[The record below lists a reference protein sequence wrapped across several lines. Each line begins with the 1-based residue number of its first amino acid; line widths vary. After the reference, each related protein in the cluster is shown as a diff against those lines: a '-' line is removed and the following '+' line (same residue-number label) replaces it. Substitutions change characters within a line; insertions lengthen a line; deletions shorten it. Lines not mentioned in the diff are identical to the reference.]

1 MSASFPRL
9 GKFQSS
15 FIQISFLPFF
25 SLLSFWRSCNTNG
38 RHLML
43 PQSSLCYLHF
53 FTTLIWWVLPP
64 CLWVH
69 SPFLLFHLIFCW
81 ILLMYFPVQLPYS
94 SALWLVWN
102 FLTFSNLFDKVLTV
116 FIHSSSE
123 CRERFYDYHFE
134 LFIRL
139 ITYLLISILLR
150 FFWGFI
156 LFIWNMLLCFFTLLD
171 LLSVPMH

>member
-15 FIQISFLPFF
+15 FIQVIFLPFF
-25 SLLSFWRSCNTNG
+25 SLLSFWHSYNMNG

-43 PQSSLCYLHF
+43 PQSSLCYLHL
-53 FTTLIWWVLPP
+53 FTTLIWWVLLS

-69 SPFLLFHLIFCW
+69 SSLLLFHLIFCW
-81 ILLMYFPVQLPYS
+81 IPLMYFPVQLPYS
-94 SALWLVWN
+94 SALWLL
-102 FLTFSNLFDKVLTV
+102 FGIFKIFSNLFDKVLTV

-123 CRERFYDYHFE
+123 FREHFYDYHFE

-139 ITYLLISILLR
+139 ITYLYCFFFFCSFILL
-150 FFWGFI
+150 
-156 LFIWNMLLCFFTLLD
+156 IWNMLLCFFTLFD
-171 LLSVPMH
+171 FLSVSMH